1 MGDGISNMPEP
12 SGSLLSPG
20 ILDAAAEQTP
30 YRMSMPA
37 MGRGMDNLQGMLFP
51 MSCQVV
57 QLNAIGGLLHCTEVI
72 LFAKASMTS
81 SC

>member
-1 MGDGISNMPEP
+1 MSNLPEP

-37 MGRGMDNLQGMLFP
+37 MARGMDNLQGMLSLCHVGYFDSTP
-51 MSCQVV
+51 FEDCFTALRRYS
-57 QLNAIGGLLHCTEVI
+57 LPRPA
-72 LFAKASMTS
+72 
-81 SC
+81 